1 MLEEERKY
9 EVDQGFTVPDLA
21 GCLPGGKVVER
32 KPKQLHATYHDTADL
47 RLARNNASLRFRL
60 GDALPWTVK
69 LPTEIPGI
77 RNEISRA
84 GDPGTIPA
92 ELVALVTAYTRGAL
106 LLPGAVL
113 HTVRQVYELRDAQD
127 RELAELDDDAV
138 SVLDGQEL
146 RLEFREIEVERHEG
160 TRSVLDDVDVLLR
173 AAGAAAATTA
183 EAFQP
188 KHVRALRALRGTAE
202 LGPAEPTPA
211 GAVPPASASAGDV
224 LRYALRTDIG
234 RIFAHEP
241 LVRLHAELP
250 HGDTPVHQMR
260 VGCRRLRSNLRTFR
274 PLLERSWVDQVRGEV
289 EWLAATLGAA
299 RDAEV
304 LRTRLRDSAGLDP
317 LAPLDEDALA
327 RIDATLAYRHTQA
340 LAALDA
346 ALASGHHLELL
357 DRLVVAAAGP
367 PLAGDEAGQPAAE
380 VLPGLVWR
388 PWERLVRSVGG
399 EGAARGLDPLAPD
412 TRWHEARIR
421 AKHARYALEAVSG
434 VLGGPLPGLARTV
447 AVMQDLLGEHQ
458 DAVVAIRT
466 WLQIAGDAPDD
477 HALAVTA
484 GRLVERERAVVR
496 DVRTRFPDTWR
507 AVESAGAGLASPAGA
522 PVGHGRKVP

>member
-21 GCLPGGKVVER
+21 GCLPGGRVIER
-32 KPKQLHATYHDTADL
+32 KPKHLHATYHDTAEL
-47 RLARNNASLRFRL
+47 RLARNGASLRFRL

-69 LPTEIPGI
+69 LPTEIPGV

-84 GDPGTIPA
+84 GDPDTIPA
-92 ELVALVTAYTRGAL
+92 ELVALVTAYARGAP

-113 HTVRQVYELRDAQD
+113 HTVRRVYELRDAQD

-138 SVLDGQEL
+138 SVLEGQAL

-160 TRSVLDDVDVLLR
+160 ARTLLDHVDVLLR
-173 AAGAAAATTA
+173 DAGATAASTA

-202 LGPAEPTPA
+202 LGPPEPAPP
-211 GAVPPASASAGDV
+211 GPVPPAGASAGDV
-224 LRYALRTDIG
+224 MLHALRTDIG
-234 RIFAHEP
+234 RIFAHDP
-241 LVRLHAELP
+241 LVRLRAGLP
-250 HGDTPVHQMR
+250 RGDTPVHQMR

-274 PLLERSWVDQVRGEV
+274 PLLERSWVDELRAEV
-289 EWLAATLGAA
+289 AWLAAALGAA

-304 LRTRLRDSAGLDP
+304 LRARLQNSARLDP
-317 LAPLDEDALA
+317 LAPLDEAALTRVDAALA
-327 RIDATLAYRHTQA
+327 ERHEQA

-346 ALASGHHLELL
+346 ALAGERHLGLL
-357 DRLVVAAAGP
+357 ERLVEAAAGP
-367 PLAGDEAGQPAAE
+367 PLPGDEAGLPASE

-388 PWERLVRSVGG
+388 PWDRLVRGAGTGG
-399 EGAARGLDPLAPD
+399 APGDLDPLAPD
-412 TRWHEARIR
+412 ERWHEARVR
-421 AKHARYALEAVSG
+421 AKRARYALEAVAG
-434 VLGGPLPGLARTV
+434 VLGGTLAGLARAV
-447 AVMQDLLGEHQ
+447 AAVQDLLGEHQ
-458 DAVVAIRT
+458 DAVVAAQA
-466 WLQIAGDAPDD
+466 WLEIAGDKPDD

-496 DVRTRFPDTWR
+496 DVRTRFPDAWR
-507 AVESAGAGLASPAGA
+507 AVVSAGAGFARPAS
-522 PVGHGRKVP
+522 VRLGHGRKTP